1 MIPRLHTTHIA
12 GLTPG
17 TDLLRLRGEADQDT
31 GRDLLR
37 AFEHALSNLPTP
49 QVLLVDCQD
58 LTFCTSAGL
67 TTILR
72 ARRLALRQGTALRLT
87 NIPDQ
92 LRRLL
97 RVTETDT
104 VLGAQDTP
112 DPVNGSPPGAV

>member
-1 MIPRLHTTHIA
+1 MIPLLHTTHIS
-12 GLTPG
+12 GVTPG

-31 GRDLLR
+31 ARDLLR
-37 AFEHALSNLPTP
+37 AFEHALTSLPTP
-49 QVLLVDCQD
+49 QALLVDCQG

-67 TTILR
+67 NVILK
-72 ARRLALRQGTALRLT
+72 ARRLALRQGTTLRLT

-104 VLGAQDTP
+104 VLTTP
-112 DPVNGSPPGAV
+112 DPVDGPAPDAV